1 MRKTAADLEKTAS
14 YYEDVW
20 RSTDLKE

>member
-14 YYEDVW
+14 YYDDVW
-20 RSTDLKE
+20 RSTDFKE